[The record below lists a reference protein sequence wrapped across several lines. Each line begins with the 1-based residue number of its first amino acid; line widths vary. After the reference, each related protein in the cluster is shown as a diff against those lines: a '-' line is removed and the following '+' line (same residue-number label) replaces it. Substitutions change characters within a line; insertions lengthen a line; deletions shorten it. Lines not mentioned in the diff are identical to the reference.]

1 MKFRLAVISV
11 LAAGVIVAPRPAIA
25 QEAML
30 EEIIVTARKREE
42 SVQDI
47 PIAVSAFT
55 ADDIRELG
63 LLSVDDIAL
72 YTPGF
77 SFQSG
82 FGRQLR
88 HRSPRGARPDHHVKR
103 HRHVKAASLR
113 GWRYWAGLVIG

>member
-1 MKFRLAVISV
+1 MRFRLAVISV
-11 LAAGVIVAPRPAIA
+11 LAAGVIVAPRPAVT

-82 FGRQLR
+82 FGRNAGIDR
-88 HRSPRGARPDHHVKR
+88 PAVRGQTTIVNGIAN
-103 HRHVKAASLR
+103 VKAVSTFVD
-113 GWRYWAGLVIG
+113 GV